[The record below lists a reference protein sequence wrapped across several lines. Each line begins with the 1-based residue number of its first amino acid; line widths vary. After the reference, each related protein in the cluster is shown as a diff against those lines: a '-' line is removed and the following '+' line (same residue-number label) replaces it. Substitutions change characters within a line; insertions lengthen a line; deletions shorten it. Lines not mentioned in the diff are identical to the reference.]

1 MNNFLINSNGD
12 TLFPIREGSSSLE
25 GKTFAAFGDSI
36 TEFVYNGKGWLE
48 HASEIYGCNML
59 RCAVGGSHIESA
71 ASLSTDIASLPVYQ
85 RYDWLSIY
93 RIIEAIKNQDFT
105 GPENAVN
112 FLASGGD
119 DNSSQLET
127 WKILSETRFR
137 NVDGVIIMAGTNG
150 FSSANKGTL
159 NWNDYDCTKQFS
171 AMNASIKM
179 LLETAPHLA
188 IYIVTPP
195 PRYGNGLGEN
205 WTEWDDSLYSDH
217 YENGVEPPIITLVN
231 GLKEICRINNVTC
244 IDLHHNLGIN
254 RYTFSDYF
262 NSSTDGIHPLLGLKR
277 IAKCICSGIISSNTL
292 R

>member
-1 MNNFLINSNGD
+1 M
-12 TLFPIREGSSSLE
+12 E

-36 TEFVYNGKGWLE
+36 TEFVYGGKGWLE
-48 HASEIYGCNML
+48 YASDIYGCKML

-71 ASLSTDIASLPVYQ
+71 ASLSTDIASLPSYQ

-93 RIIEAIKNQDFT
+93 RIIEAIKNKAFT
-105 GPENAVN
+105 GPENAVH
-112 FLASGGD
+112 FLAEGGD
-119 DNSSQLET
+119 DNTSQLET
-127 WKILSETRFR
+127 WKILSNTRFQ

-150 FSSANKGTL
+150 FSIADKGTL
-159 NWNDYDCTKQFS
+159 NWDDYDCTKQFS

-217 YENGVEPPIITLVN
+217 YENGVEPPMIKLVN

-262 NSSTDGIHPLLGLKR
+262 NSKTDGIHPLLGLKR